1 MTVDAN
7 VEDLKLDFF
16 VQRIESAQER
26 FHQLSRQSEA
36 ANNSPD
42 KLSAVLIEELSTA
55 LEELYVAAEE
65 MQMQQEALISARE
78 ILEKE
83 RQRYQDLFAFAPNAY
98 LVTDVEGHIQE
109 ANRKAV
115 ALLGMSCDRLLGRLM
130 AVFIPLE
137 DRKVFRNRLYQIQR
151 EDSSTHEWCT
161 TLQPF
166 HGKPIPC
173 QMTVTPIYDA
183 CQQMVGLRWLI
194 QDISERNRVA
204 ELETA
209 HRVKDQ
215 FLAIVSHEL
224 RSPLNP
230 ILGWS
235 SLLRQGRLHGE
246 QVSYA
251 LETIE
256 RNAKLQAQ
264 LVGDLLDL
272 SRILQ
277 GRLNLSVAPVD
288 LESPILAALDTTRL
302 AAEAKSIAI
311 ETFFD
316 PNVQLVLGDETR
328 LQQIVWN
335 LVSNAIKFTP
345 EGGKVQVRL
354 EYGEPDSVDE
364 ANSSNP
370 SSTQRYAQIVVS
382 DTGKGIHPDLLPHVF
397 EYFWQGD
404 SSITRAY
411 GGLGLGLAIVRQLV
425 ESHGGK
431 VEVESAGEG
440 QGSTFRVQLPLQKHG
455 KVEKPVEEDDSRSL
469 AYHHPL
475 KDLRI
480 LLVDDNVDTC
490 KLTACVLEQKGA
502 IVTPVNS
509 PLEALQTFKQTQ
521 FNILISDIGMPEMD
535 GYSLLEEIR
544 SVLSQ
549 KGESILAIALSAY
562 AGEYDHERAMSVGF
576 QRYIPKPVEP
586 ETLIKAVVQLTG
598 AN

>member
-42 KLSAVLIEELSTA
+42 KLSAVVIEELSTA

-115 ALLGMSCDRLLGRLM
+115 ALLGMSCDRLVGRLL

-137 DRKVFRNRLYQIQR
+137 DRKLFRSRLCQIQR
-151 EDSSTHEWCT
+151 DKDATHEWEET
-161 TLQPF
+161 VQPF
-166 HGKPIPC
+166 RGKAIPC
-173 QMTVTPIYDA
+173 QITLAPIYNVH
-183 CQQMVGLRWLI
+183 QQVVGLRWLI
-194 QDISERNRVA
+194 QDISERNRVS
-204 ELETA
+204 ELEAA
-209 HRVKDQ
+209 HKVKDQ

-235 SLLRQGRLHGE
+235 SLLRQGRLDDK
-246 QVSYA
+246 QAKYA

-277 GRLNLSVAPVD
+277 GRLTLSVAPVD
-288 LESPILAALDTTRL
+288 LELTIRAALETVRL
-302 AAEAKSIAI
+302 AAEAKSIQI
-311 ETFFD
+311 KTYFD
-316 PNVQLVLGDETR
+316 PNVGQALGDVTR

-335 LVSNAIKFTP
+335 LLTNAIKFTP
-345 EGGKVQVRL
+345 EGGQVDVRL
-354 EYGEPDSVDE
+354 ERVERETIDE
-364 ANSSNP
+364 SQYIECLPAYS
-370 SSTQRYAQIVVS
+370 YAQITVS
-382 DTGKGIHPDLLPHVF
+382 DTGKGIRSDLLPHVF

-404 SSITRAY
+404 SSITRTF

-425 ESHGGK
+425 ESHGGR
-431 VEVESAGEG
+431 VEAESAGEG
-440 QGSTFRVQLPLQKHG
+440 LGSIFTVKLPLKKSKG
-455 KVEKPVEEDDSRSL
+455 DKVVEAEHSIALSSQ
-469 AYHHPL
+469 HPL
-475 KDLRI
+475 KDLHI
-480 LLVDDNVDTC
+480 LLVDDNIDTC
-490 KLTACVLEQKGA
+490 DVTACILRQKGA
-502 IVTPVNS
+502 IVTSVTS
-509 PLEALQTFKQTQ
+509 SLEALRTFEQTR

-544 SVLSQ
+544 SVLNQ
-549 KGESILAIALSAY
+549 QGESILAIALSAY